1 MGRLGTSQAEDFS
14 TSDESRFDWRVV
26 LAVIAIVT
34 IGLINVYSVTSS
46 EVAGSHGIEFA
57 TKQILNVL
65 IGFTLIGIVMI
76 FDYRLYERL
85 AYVIYGINLI
95 FLMAVPFIGVMRY
108 GARRWINLGFM
119 AYQPSETMK
128 FATILA
134 LARYFHDKMTG
145 EKMGFKELIIPGLIL
160 GIPALLTMSQ
170 PDLGTGGHLA
180 ITGASIL
187 LFVGIRSRII
197 LTLAFM
203 GIVSFPIAWQYGL
216 KPYQKDRIKTF
227 IDPMADPKGTGYNAL
242 QAMIAV
248 GSGEFIGKGFQKGT
262 QTQLEYTPE
271 GHTDFIFTVLAEEWG
286 FVGAILLFG
295 IYLYL
300 LSRCIAIAASARDTF
315 GSLVCVG
322 IIAMLTSQI
331 CINVAMVCGLFPIVG
346 IPLPL
351 VSYGGTSVMTVCL
364 ALGILLNVGYRRT
377 IF

>member
-1 MGRLGTSQAEDFS
+1 MGRLGASQAEDFS
-14 TSDESRFDWRVV
+14 TSDESRFDWRLILAV
-26 LAVIAIVT
+26 LAIVG

-46 EVAGSHGIEFA
+46 EVAGSHGLEFA
-57 TKQILNVL
+57 TKQIINVA
-65 IGFTLIGIVMI
+65 IGLTLVGVVMI

-85 AYVIYGINLI
+85 AYLIYGVNLL
-95 FLMAVPFIGVMRY
+95 FLMVVPFLGVTRY
-108 GARRWINLGFM
+108 GARRWLNLGFM

-134 LARYFHDKMTG
+134 LARYFHDKGSSERMA
-145 EKMGFKELIIPGLIL
+145 FKDLLVPGMIL
-160 GIPALLTMSQ
+160 GLPALLTMTQ
-170 PDLGTGGHLA
+170 PDLGTGGHLM

-187 LFVGIRSRII
+187 LFVGIRSRI
-197 LTLAFM
+197 LLSLAFL

-216 KPYQKDRIKTF
+216 KPYQKDRIRTF
-227 IDPMADPKGTGYNAL
+227 VDPMADPKGTGYNAL

-248 GSGEFIGKGFQKGT
+248 GSGEFFGKGFQKGT

-286 FVGAILLFG
+286 FVGALSLFAL
-295 IYLYL
+295 YLYL
-300 LSRCIAIAASARDTF
+300 LWRCVGIAASARDSF

-322 IIAMLTSQI
+322 IISMLASQI
-331 CINVAMVCGLFPIVG
+331 FINIAMVCGLFPIVG

-351 VSYGGTSVMTVCL
+351 VSYGGTSVLTVCL